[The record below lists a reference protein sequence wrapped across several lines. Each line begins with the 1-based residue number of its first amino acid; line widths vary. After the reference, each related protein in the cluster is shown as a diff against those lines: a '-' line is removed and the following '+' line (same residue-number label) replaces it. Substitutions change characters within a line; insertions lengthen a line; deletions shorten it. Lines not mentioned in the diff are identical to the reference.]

1 MPASCVPER
10 CDAEGVEGE
19 ARCGWVFLACVKA
32 EPTGPGDRI
41 VRGLPAFVPAGM
53 NGVRLLG
60 MHHDA
65 IIFLVEQ
72 LYGAKACHKYKFRY
86 HQHEGE
92 EEELPLNPH
101 GCARAEFYVRWGRAL
116 LSCRGRRFSSR
127 PASCGAKTPSAG
139 AGGSLAGRGPCF
151 QATSQSG

>member
-1 MPASCVPER
+1 MT
-10 CDAEGVEGE
+10 
-19 ARCGWVFLACVKA
+19 FL
-32 EPTGPGDRI
+32 
-41 VRGLPAFVPAGM
+41 AGM

-65 IIFLVEQ
+65 VIFLVEQ

-101 GCARAEFYVRWGRAL
+101 GCARAEVYVR
-116 LSCRGRRFSSR
+116 
-127 PASCGAKTPSAG
+127 
-139 AGGSLAGRGPCF
+139 
-151 QATSQSG
+151 